1 LSALNPTRLR
11 GGEVGRLATWFR
23 WSSSAGAFGLVGLSG
38 IAVNQALL
46 GALVAGGH
54 INYLVAAV
62 LSSAGSSTWNF
73 LLTEHWVF
81 RGRRRPGAL
90 KRFMG
95 YSALTL
101 ASTPVRLPILYVLT
115 SLHGVHYLLS
125 NLVAI
130 VAVFGG
136 RYLVSD
142 LLIWR
147 PQVKPKLEVNVTE

>member
-1 LSALNPTRLR
+1 LSALSPIRLER
-11 GGEVGRLATWFR
+11 DQVGPLAACIR
-23 WSSSAGAFGLVGLSG
+23 WSRSAGAFGLVGLTG
-38 IAVNQALL
+38 IGVNQLL
-46 GALVAGGH
+46 LAALVDGAH
-54 INYLVAAV
+54 VNYLLAAV
-62 LSSAGSSTWNF
+62 LASGGSSTWNF

-81 RGRRRPGAL
+81 RRRRRTGAL

-101 ASTPVRLPILYVLT
+101 ASTPLRLPILYVLT

-130 VAVFGG
+130 ATVFGG

-147 PQVKPKLEVNVTE
+147 KQVNPNLEVNVPE